1 MYEREHG
8 TAERENTAAGNIK
21 EEAYMRKPRIGLLG
35 MMLDGY
41 EPIFPGIIQ
50 DRNNYAQELV
60 KDLSAYAEISF
71 EALATNRAE
80 IEETVKRYN
89 CQELDGIVMVLFT
102 YSHSGWI
109 MNAMKKNHLP
119 LAVAILQPDEVMKPE
134 FTEYDFTINQG
145 IHGAQDNANMLRRLG
160 IPFQVFAGS
169 RKGQRFATFFG
180 TFAKAAAAYH
190 ALQGMRIAV
199 IGKMNNM
206 CDVFADDIGLQQKLG
221 CEYSYEEIGSV
232 RRLMDEVTEEAAQER
247 MAYER
252 EVFAIDAS
260 MTEAVHKDAVTQYLA
275 LKQFMEQGNFDAITI
290 HFETLGTDGRFERLP
305 FLAASNLMADGY
317 GYAAEGDAM
326 CATLMKLA
334 MLACDGQATF
344 SEMYAMDFA
353 SGSVLMCH
361 AGEGNWQIARK
372 DRKPRLIDKVFNE
385 GGLANPPTPL
395 FTPEPGEA
403 TVVSLAYLGHDQ
415 YKFVVSHGEL
425 LDKCDMRGCEMPYLF
440 FKPDTGLDSCVEGWL
455 AEGGTHHEA
464 VMLGDTREYFK
475 MLSKMIG
482 VEYVEV

>member
-1 MYEREHG
+1 
-8 TAERENTAAGNIK
+8 
-21 EEAYMRKPRIGLLG
+21 MRKPKIGLLG

-50 DRNNYAQELV
+50 DRNNYAKELV
-60 KDLSAYAEISF
+60 AELSAFADVSF
-71 EALATNRAE
+71 EALAVNKKQ

-89 CQELDGIVMVLFT
+89 AQELDGILMVLFT

-109 MNAMKKNHLP
+109 MNAMKQNKLP
-119 LAVAILQPDEVMKPE
+119 LALAIMQPDEVMQPE
-134 FTEYDFTINQG
+134 YTEYDFTINQG
-145 IHGAQDNANMLRRLG
+145 IHGAQDNANMLCRLG

-169 RKGQRFATFFG
+169 RKGPRFERFFE
-180 TFAKAAAAYH
+180 TFAKAAAAYRS
-190 ALQGMRIAV
+190 LQGMRIAV
-199 IGKMNNM
+199 VGKMNNM

-221 CEYSYEEIGSV
+221 CEYSYEEIGAV
-232 RRLMDEVTEEAAQER
+232 RHLMDTVTEEAAQER

-252 EVFAIDAS
+252 EVFAIDET

-275 LKQFMEQGNFDAITI
+275 LKAFMEQGAFDAITI
-290 HFETLGTDGRFERLP
+290 HFETLGIDGRFERLP

-353 SGSVLMCH
+353 SDSILMCH
-361 AGEGNWQIARK
+361 AGEGNWRTARK

-395 FTPEPGEA
+395 FTPEPGAA
-403 TVVSLAYLGHDQ
+403 TVVSFAYLGHDR
-415 YKFVVSHGEL
+415 YKFVVSYGEI
-425 LDKCDMRGCEMPYLF
+425 LDKCDMSGCEMPYLF
-440 FKPDTGLDSCVEGWL
+440 FKPQTGIDRCVEGWL

-464 VMLGDTREYFK
+464 VMLGDTREFFK
-475 MLSKMIG
+475 MLAKMIC

>member
-1 MYEREHG
+1 
-8 TAERENTAAGNIK
+8 
-21 EEAYMRKPRIGLLG
+21 MRKPKIGLLG

-60 KDLSAYAEISF
+60 KDLSEFADITF
-71 EALATNRAE
+71 DALATNRKE

-89 CQELDGIVMVLFT
+89 VLELDGILMVLFT

-109 MNAMKKNHLP
+109 MNAMQRNHLP
-119 LAVAILQPDEVMKPE
+119 VALAIMQPDEVMTPE
-134 FTEYDFTINQG
+134 FTEFNFTINQG
-145 IHGAQDNANMLRRLG
+145 IHGAQDNANMLCRLG
-160 IPFQVFAGS
+160 IPFQAFAGS
-169 RKGQRFATFFG
+169 RKSQRFATFFK
-180 TFAKAAAAYH
+180 TFAKAAAAH
-190 ALQGMRIAV
+190 HSLQGMRIAV
-199 IGKMNNM
+199 VGKMNNM

-221 CEYSYEEIGSV
+221 CEFSYEEIGSM
-232 RRLMDEVTEEAAQER
+232 RTLMDSVAEEDVQAR

-252 EVFAIDAS
+252 EVFQIDES
-260 MTEAVHKDAVTQYLA
+260 MTDAVHADAVTQYLA
-275 LKQFMEQGNFDAITI
+275 LKKFMEQGEFDAITI
-290 HFETLGTDGRFERLP
+290 HFETLGIDGRFERLP

-326 CATLMKLA
+326 CALLMKLA
-334 MLACDGQATF
+334 LLACDGQATF

-353 SGSVLMCH
+353 TQSVLMCH
-361 AGEGNWQIARK
+361 AGEGNWRTARK

-403 TVVSLAYLGHDQ
+403 TVVSLAYMGHDK
-415 YKFVVSHGEL
+415 YKFVVSYGEI
-425 LDKCDMRGCEMPYLF
+425 LDKCDLNGCEMPYLF
-440 FKPDTGLDSCVEGWL
+440 FKPSTGLDCCVESWL
-455 AEGGTHHEA
+455 KEGGTHHEA

-475 MLSKMIG
+475 MLAKMLDI
-482 VEYVEV
+482 EYVEV